1 MAAPWHHPGITK
13 DQAEGLLV
21 AAGMQTG
28 SFLVRDSEKREGAYA
43 LCIWDEGR
51 VRQYRILPTDNRCLQ
66 IQGHVNR
73 EYPTLTDLMDSYR
86 TDPQGLACPLLYP
99 VTTGLQE
106 NTVVNRPS
114 RSPKPVIKQPTN
126 IRRGDDDSTVYF
138 PIIIIPTQGSEH
150 CGLEGRFILKVSAIG
165 LSLLD
170 PHTDRVLYLW
180 PFRHIRR
187 YGRNADAF
195 LFECGRKCGSGEGDF
210 AFRTPCP
217 NDVFLAADN
226 LRKRVFLMRT
236 NVTVIPT
243 TASKRCKL
251 KGDYTLQVCSEGI
264 LLLNSATEQL
274 VYDWPYKMI
283 RRYGRSKMDFT
294 IEAGSRCASG
304 EGTFTFKSSVPE
316 EIFQHVDHVRA
327 HLSRAKGN
335 EATPRQPQATSNE
348 YVDVPGITY
357 AELASFGSQP
367 RPVGASRT
375 QTGPSYMDQP
385 TEYSTIVFD

>member
-1 MAAPWHHPGITK
+1 MTAPWHHPGITK

-51 VRQYRILPTDNRCLQ
+51 VRQYRILPTGNGYLQ
-66 IQGHVNR
+66 IQGHANR
-73 EYPTLTDLMDSYR
+73 QYPSLMDLMESYR

-99 VTTGLQE
+99 VKTGQE
-106 NTVVNRPS
+106 ASRPAG
-114 RSPKPVIKQPTN
+114 RSPNPVIKQPPN
-126 IRRGDDDSTVYF
+126 IRKGDDDSTMYF
-138 PIIIIPTQGSEH
+138 PIIIIPTRGSEQ
-150 CGLEGRFILKVSAIG
+150 CGLEGRFVLKVSAIG

-170 PHTDRVLYLW
+170 PSTDHVLYLW

-187 YGRNADAF
+187 YGRNAGAF

-217 NDVFLAADN
+217 NDVFHAADN
-226 LRKRVFLMRT
+226 LRKKVFLMRT
-236 NVTVIPT
+236 TVTVSPT
-243 TASKRCKL
+243 EAAKRCKL
-251 KGDYTLQVCSEGI
+251 KGEYTLQVCSEGI
-264 LLLNSATEQL
+264 VLLNCVTEQL
-274 VYDWPYKMI
+274 LYDWPYIMI
-283 RRYGRSKMDFT
+283 RRYGRSKTDFT

-327 HLSRAKGN
+327 HLSRARGN
-335 EATPRQPQATSNE
+335 EATTHAPKARSNE

-367 RPVGASRT
+367 RAVGASRT
-375 QTGPSYMDQP
+375 QGLSYADQP

>member
-51 VRQYRILPTDNRCLQ
+51 VRQYRILPTGNGYLQ

-73 EYPTLTDLMDSYR
+73 LYPTLADLMESYR

-99 VTTGLQE
+99 VLKE
-106 NTVVNRPS
+106 NTVVNRPQS
-114 RSPKPVIKQPTN
+114 RSPKPVIQQPPN
-126 IRRGDDDSTVYF
+126 IRRGDDDSTMYF

-150 CGLEGRFILKVSAIG
+150 CGLEGRFVLKVSAIG

-170 PHTDRVLYLW
+170 PQTDHVLYLW

-187 YGRNADAF
+187 YGRNTTAF
-195 LFECGRKCGSGEGDF
+195 LFECGRKCASGEGDF

-226 LRKRVFLMRT
+226 LRKKVFLMRT
-236 NVTVIPT
+236 KVTVIPT
-243 TASKRCKL
+243 DASKRCKL
-251 KGDYTLQVCSEGI
+251 KGDYMLQVCSEGI
-264 LLLNSATEQL
+264 VLLNSTTEQL

-283 RRYGRSKMDFT
+283 RRYGRSKTDFT
-294 IEAGSRCASG
+294 LEAGSRCASG
-304 EGTFTFKSSVPE
+304 EGTFTFKSSVPQQ
-316 EIFQHVDHVRA
+316 IFQHVDRVRA
-327 HLSRAKGN
+327 HMLRAKGN
-335 EATPRQPQATSNE
+335 EAVPRQPQATSNE
-348 YVDVPGITY
+348 YVDVPGVTY

-367 RPVGASRT
+367 RAARS

-385 TEYSTIVFD
+385 TEYSTIVFE